1 MTASVTTARQQRRRL
16 PLASST
22 PFGVLVAV
30 VVLYAVLVE
39 NFAGPALQPIAV
51 VAVIYALF
59 ATSVG
64 MTMGWA
70 GVPTFGHAIFF
81 GMGAYTAGLLRTH
94 TLDSIVIL
102 LFALILG
109 IVGGAVLFLIGARKS
124 AGLSFA
130 MVTLAVGQVLE
141 VMASRVKFFGGENG
155 LTGIPRSRILGIDTT
170 SYNAM
175 LVYVL
180 AVYLVVMAGL
190 LVVYRS
196 HYGAALRASRDDAL
210 RSAASGLNVQLLKG
224 SAFALSAGVAAVAG
238 VLFAQDY
245 MYISASAFDYSLSGI
260 AIIMMVVGGMFSYW
274 GPSVGAVLYTVLQ
287 WKLASVSNAWFI
299 YLGLAVIIIVLLRP
313 EGLSSLWT
321 LGRSGFL
328 WLRERL
334 GRRGERS
341 AA

>member
-1 MTASVTTARQQRRRL
+1 VYGA
-16 PLASST
+16 
-22 PFGVLVAV
+22 F
-30 VVLYAVLVE
+30 VE

-81 GMGAYTAGLLRTH
+81 GLGAYTAGLLRQH
-94 TLDSIVIL
+94 TLDSFVIL
-102 LFALILG
+102 LLALVLG
-109 IVGGAVLFLIGARKS
+109 VLGGAFLFVVGARKS

-130 MVTLAVGQVLE
+130 MVTLAIGQVLE

-155 LTGIPRSRILGIDTT
+155 LTGIPRSRILGISTVDYT
-170 SYNAM
+170 AM

-180 AVYLVVMAGL
+180 AVYAVVMAVL
-190 LVVYRS
+190 LVIYRS
-196 HYGAALRASRDDAL
+196 RYGAALRGCRDDAL
-210 RSAASGLNVQLLKG
+210 RAAASGLNVQLLKG
-224 SAFALSAGVAAVAG
+224 TAFALSAGVAAVAG

-274 GPSVGAVLYTVLQ
+274 GPSIGAVLYTVLQ

-299 YLGLAVIIIVLLRP
+299 YLGLAVIVIVLLRP
-313 EGLSSLWT
+313 DGLASIWT
-321 LGRSGFL
+321 LGRSGVS
-328 WLRERL
+328 WLRAR
-334 GRRGERS
+334 GRRGRS
-341 AA
+341 MA